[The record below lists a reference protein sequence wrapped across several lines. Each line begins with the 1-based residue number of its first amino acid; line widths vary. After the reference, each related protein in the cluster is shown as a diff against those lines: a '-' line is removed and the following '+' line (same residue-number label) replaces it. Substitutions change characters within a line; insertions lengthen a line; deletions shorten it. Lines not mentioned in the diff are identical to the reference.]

1 MPAQPEAMDLEEL
14 RRHRDAIR
22 DEEEAV
28 SYRRRLLHAQLDI
41 VGAAAVTTDHGEF
54 QAMLADVLGDAPPA
68 VVSAVRAVTVS
79 DPEDD
84 EQLEPL
90 PADLLDLT
98 SEERADLLA
107 RLRARERAVSDRRRD
122 LLAELDHLQD
132 ELVRRFQRDGVDAR
146 ALLGEDH

>member
-41 VGAAAVTTDHGEF
+41 VEAAAVATDHEEF
-54 QAMLADVLGDAPPA
+54 QAMLAEVLSDAPPTVA
-68 VVSAVRAVTVS
+68 TAVRAVEISGPRDAV
-79 DPEDD
+79 E
-84 EQLEPL
+84 LEPL

-98 SEERADLLA
+98 DEERAGLLA
-107 RLRARERAVSDRRRD
+107 RLRAQEQVVSDRRRE
-122 LLAELDHLQD
+122 LLAELDHLQE